1 MWENQSGKF
10 MTLKNV
16 NVDFCLTE
24 FSGKQIVTWKF
35 YVDKST
41 NGRYDMILGRDL
53 LTSLGIDLNFTHNV
67 IIGREGPYE
76 GYSEPM
82 VDIIN

>member
-53 LTSLGIDLNFTHNV
+53 LTALGMSIKFSDKILID
-67 IIGREGPYE
+67 G
-76 GYSEPM
+76 
-82 VDIIN
+82 